1 MQVVKKTSEYTIYK
15 RNDDR
20 FAVFGPKRRRVN
32 GEEKAEILKNEGL
45 ITLSEKK
52 PEPEPEVEAEA
63 EAGAEGETEA
73 AAEGEEA
80 AAE

>member
-15 RNDDR
+15 RSDDR

-32 GEEKAEILKNEGL
+32 GEEKAEILKDQGL

-52 PEPEPEVEAEA
+52 PEPEPEVEAS
-63 EAGAEGETEA
+63 AEGETEVS
-73 AAEGEEA
+73 AEGEEA